1 MISLYYHGG
10 SANHGC
16 EAIVRSTAKIL
27 NVPIRLFTNS
37 PEEDIEY
44 DLKQVVEIVEDK
56 EKRINRKSLEYILCA
71 INHKITR
78 TDYQF
83 IKCAHKDFLKH
94 ISGTDIC

>member
-1 MISLYYHGG
+1 MINLYYHGG

-44 DLKQVVEIVEDK
+44 DLKQVVEIVED
-56 EKRINRKSLEYILCA
+56 RKKDKQ
-71 INHKITR
+71 KIFGI
-78 TDYQF
+78 YF
-83 IKCAHKDFLKH
+83 VCNKP
-94 ISGTDIC
+94 